1 MTQNYTITV
10 SDGNGGSVAQQ
21 VTVTITGTNDAP
33 TISAATDVSGAVT
46 EITDGAAG
54 ENTTTLSDSGSFTI
68 ADVDLNDVQTVSVTS
83 DTTGYLGTFTPSI
96 SDNTTKDGT
105 GQVEWTFSVPDVDID
120 YLGKGEVV
128 TQNYTITVSDGNG
141 GSVAQQ
147 VTVTITGT
155 NDAPTISAATD
166 VSGAVTEITDGAAG
180 ENTTTL
186 SDSGSFTIADVD
198 LNDVQ
203 TVSVTSDTT
212 GYLGTFTPSISDNTT
227 KDGTGQVE
235 WTFSV
240 PDVDIDYLGKGE
252 VVTQNYTIT
261 VSDGNGGSVAQQVTV
276 TITGTNDAPTI
287 SAATDVSGAVTEITD
302 GAAGENTTTL
312 SDSGS
317 FTIADVDLND
327 VQTVSVTS
335 DTTGYLGTFTPSISD
350 NTTKDGTGQVEWT
363 FSVPDVDIDYLGKGE
378 VVTQNYT
385 ITVSDGNGGSVAQ
398 QVTVTI
404 TGTNDAPTISAA
416 TDVSGAVTEITDGAA
431 GENTT
436 TLSDSGSFTIAD
448 VDLNDVQT
456 VSVTSDTTGYLGTFT
471 PSISDNTTK
480 DGTGQVEWTFSVP
493 DVDIDYLG
501 KGEVVTQ
508 NYTITVSDG
517 NGGSVAQQVTVTIT
531 GTNDAPT
538 ISAATDVSG
547 AVTEI
552 TDGAAGENT
561 TTLSDSGSFTIADVD
576 LNDVQ
581 TVSVTSDTTGYL
593 GTFTPSIS
601 DNTTKDG
608 TGQVEWTFSVPDV
621 DIDYLGKGEVVT
633 QNYTITV
640 SDGNGGSVAQQVTV
654 TITGTNDA
662 PTISAA
668 TDVSG
673 AVTEITDGAA
683 GENTTTLSDSGS
695 FTIADVDLNDVQTVS
710 VSSDTT
716 GYLGTFTPSI
726 SDNTTKDGTGQVEW
740 TFSVPDVD
748 IDYLAKDQVVTQNY
762 TITVSDGNGG
772 SVAQQVTVTITGTND
787 APTISAA
794 TDVSGAVTEI
804 TDGAAGEN
812 TTTLSDSGSFTIAD
826 VDLNDVQTVSVT
838 SDTTGYLGTFTPS
851 ISDNTTKD
859 GTGQVEWTFSVPD
872 VDIDYLGKGEVVTQ
886 NYTIT
891 VSDGNG
897 GSVAQ
902 QVTVT
907 ITGTNDAPTISAAT
921 DVSGAV
927 TEITDGAA
935 GENTTTLSD
944 SGSFT
949 IADVDL
955 NDVQT
960 VSVTSDTTGYLG
972 TFTPSISD
980 NTTKDGTGQV
990 EWTFSVPD
998 VDIDYLAKD
1007 QVVTQNYTITVS
1019 DGNGGSVAQQV
1030 TVTITGTND
1039 APTISAATDV
1049 SGAVTEITDGAAG
1062 ENTTTL
1068 SDSGSFTIADVD
1080 LNDVQTVSVTSDT
1093 TGYLGTFTPS
1103 ISDNTTKDGTGQV
1116 EWTFSVPDVDID
1128 YLGKGEVVTQN
1139 YTITVSDGNGG
1150 SVAQQVT
1157 VTITGTNDAP
1167 TISAATDVSGAVTE
1181 ITDGAAGENTTTLSD
1196 SGSFTIAD
1204 VDLNDVQTV
1213 SVTSDT
1219 TGYLG
1224 TFTPSISDNTTK
1236 DGTGQVEW
1244 TFSVP
1249 DVDIDYLG
1257 KGEVVTQNYTITVSD
1272 GNGGSVA
1279 QQVTVTIT
1287 GTNDAP
1293 TISAATDVS
1302 GAVTEITDGAAGE
1315 NTTTLS
1321 DSGSFTIAD
1330 VDLNDVQTVSV
1341 TSDTTGYLGTFTP
1354 SISDNT
1360 TKDGT
1365 GQVEWTFSVPDV
1377 DIDYLGKGEVVTQNY
1392 TITVSDG
1399 NGGSVAQQVTVTITG
1414 TNDAPTI
1421 SAATDVS
1428 GAVIEIT
1435 DGAAGENTT
1444 TLSDSG
1450 SFTIA
1455 DVDLNDVQT
1464 VSVTSD
1470 TTGYLGTF
1478 TPSISDN
1485 TTKDGTGQVEWTF
1498 SVPDVDIDYL
1508 GKGEV
1513 VTQNYTITVSDGN
1526 GGSVAQQVTV
1536 TITGTNDAPTIS
1548 AATDVSG
1555 AVTEITDGAAGENT
1569 TTLSD
1574 SGSFTIA
1581 DVDLNDV
1588 QTVSVTSDTTGY
1600 LGTFTPSIS
1609 DNTTK
1614 DGTGQVEW
1622 TFSVPDVDIDYLGKG
1637 EVVTQNY
1644 TITVSDGNGG
1654 SVAQQVTVT
1663 ITGTNDAPTIS
1674 AATDVSG
1681 AVTEITD
1688 GAAGENTTTLSDS
1701 GSFTIADVDLNDVQT
1716 VSVTSDTTGYLGT
1729 FTPSISDNTTKDGT
1743 GQVEWTFSVPDV
1755 DIDYLGKGEVVT
1767 QNYTITVSD
1776 GNGGSVAQ
1784 QVTVTITGTNDAPTI
1799 SAATDVS
1806 GAVTEITDGAAGEN
1820 TTTLSDSGSFTIA
1833 DVDLND
1839 VQTVSVTSD
1848 TTGYLGT
1855 FTPSISDNTTK
1866 DGTGQVEWTFS
1877 VPDVDIDYLGKGEV
1891 VTQNYTIT
1899 VSDGNGGSVAQQV
1912 TVTITGTNDAPTISA
1927 ATDVSGAVT
1936 EITDGAAGENTT
1948 TLSDS
1953 GSFTIADV
1961 DLNDVQTVSVT
1972 SDTTGYLGT
1981 FTPSISDNTTK
1992 DGTGQVEWT
2001 FSVPD
2006 VDIDYLG
2013 KGEVVTQNYTITV
2026 SDGNGGSVAQQVTV
2040 TITGTNDAPTISAAT
2055 DVSGAVT
2062 EITDGAAGENTTT
2075 LSDSGSFTI
2084 ADVDLN
2090 DVQTVSVTS
2099 DTTGYLGTFTPS
2111 ISDNTTKDGT
2121 GQVEWTFSVPD
2132 VDIDYLGKGEVV
2144 TQNYTITVS
2153 DGNGGSVAQ
2162 QVTVTIT
2169 GTNDAPTI
2177 SAATDVSG
2185 AVIEITDGAAG
2196 ENTTTLSDSG
2206 SFTIADVDLND
2217 VQTVS
2222 VTSDTTGYLGTF
2234 TPSISDNTTKD
2245 GTGQVEWTFS
2255 VPDVDIDYLAKVRW

>member
-1 MTQNYTITV
+1 MWISTMFRLSVSPLTPPVTWAPLPPASATIPQRMALARWSGPLACRMWNRLPGQRWVVTQNYTITV

-46 EITDGAAG
+46 EITDGAAGENTTTLSDSGSFTIADVDLNDVQTVSVTSDTTGYLGTFTPSISDNTTKDGTGQVEWTFSVPDVDIDYLGKGEVVTQNYTITVSDGNGGSVAQQVTVTITGTNDAPTISAATDVSGAVIEITDGAAGENTTTLSDSGSFTIADVDLNDVQTVSVTSDTTGYLGTFTPSISDNTTKDGTGQVEWTFSVPDVDIDYLAKDQVVTQNYTITVSDGNGGSVAQQVTVTITGTNDAPTISAATDVSGAVIEITDGAAG

-302 GAAGENTTTL
+302 G
-312 SDSGS
+312 
-317 FTIADVDLND
+317 V
-327 VQTVSVTS
+327 
-335 DTTGYLGTFTPSISD
+335 
-350 NTTKDGTGQVEWT
+350 
-363 FSVPDVDIDYLGKGE
+363 
-378 VVTQNYT
+378 
-385 ITVSDGNGGSVAQ
+385 
-398 QVTVTI
+398 
-404 TGTNDAPTISAA
+404 
-416 TDVSGAVTEITDGAA
+416 
-431 GENTT
+431 
-436 TLSDSGSFTIAD
+436 
-448 VDLNDVQT
+448 
-456 VSVTSDTTGYLGTFT
+456 
-471 PSISDNTTK
+471 
-480 DGTGQVEWTFSVP
+480 
-493 DVDIDYLG
+493 
-501 KGEVVTQ
+501 
-508 NYTITVSDG
+508 
-517 NGGSVAQQVTVTIT
+517 
-531 GTNDAPT
+531 
-538 ISAATDVSG
+538 
-547 AVTEI
+547 
-552 TDGAAGENT
+552 
-561 TTLSDSGSFTIADVD
+561 
-576 LNDVQ
+576 
-581 TVSVTSDTTGYL
+581 
-593 GTFTPSIS
+593 
-601 DNTTKDG
+601 
-608 TGQVEWTFSVPDV
+608 
-621 DIDYLGKGEVVT
+621 
-633 QNYTITV
+633 
-640 SDGNGGSVAQQVTV
+640 
-654 TITGTNDA
+654 
-662 PTISAA
+662 
-668 TDVSG
+668 
-673 AVTEITDGAA
+673 
-683 GENTTTLSDSGS
+683 
-695 FTIADVDLNDVQTVS
+695 
-710 VSSDTT
+710 
-716 GYLGTFTPSI
+716 
-726 SDNTTKDGTGQVEW
+726 
-740 TFSVPDVD
+740 
-748 IDYLAKDQVVTQNY
+748 
-762 TITVSDGNGG
+762 
-772 SVAQQVTVTITGTND
+772 
-787 APTISAA
+787 
-794 TDVSGAVTEI
+794 
-804 TDGAAGEN
+804 
-812 TTTLSDSGSFTIAD
+812 
-826 VDLNDVQTVSVT
+826 
-838 SDTTGYLGTFTPS
+838 
-851 ISDNTTKD
+851 
-859 GTGQVEWTFSVPD
+859 
-872 VDIDYLGKGEVVTQ
+872 
-886 NYTIT
+886 
-891 VSDGNG
+891 
-897 GSVAQ
+897 
-902 QVTVT
+902 
-907 ITGTNDAPTISAAT
+907 
-921 DVSGAV
+921 
-927 TEITDGAA
+927 A

-1007 QVVTQNYTITVS
+1007 Q
-1019 DGNGGSVAQQV
+1019 
-1030 TVTITGTND
+1030 
-1039 APTISAATDV
+1039 
-1049 SGAVTEITDGAAG
+1049 
-1062 ENTTTL
+1062 
-1068 SDSGSFTIADVD
+1068 
-1080 LNDVQTVSVTSDT
+1080 
-1093 TGYLGTFTPS
+1093 
-1103 ISDNTTKDGTGQV
+1103 
-1116 EWTFSVPDVDID
+1116 
-1128 YLGKGEVVTQN
+1128 
-1139 YTITVSDGNGG
+1139 
-1150 SVAQQVT
+1150 
-1157 VTITGTNDAP
+1157 
-1167 TISAATDVSGAVTE
+1167 
-1181 ITDGAAGENTTTLSD
+1181 
-1196 SGSFTIAD
+1196 
-1204 VDLNDVQTV
+1204 
-1213 SVTSDT
+1213 
-1219 TGYLG
+1219 
-1224 TFTPSISDNTTK
+1224 
-1236 DGTGQVEW
+1236 
-1244 TFSVP
+1244 
-1249 DVDIDYLG
+1249 
-1257 KGEVVTQNYTITVSD
+1257 
-1272 GNGGSVA
+1272 
-1279 QQVTVTIT
+1279 
-1287 GTNDAP
+1287 
-1293 TISAATDVS
+1293 
-1302 GAVTEITDGAAGE
+1302 
-1315 NTTTLS
+1315 
-1321 DSGSFTIAD
+1321 
-1330 VDLNDVQTVSV
+1330 
-1341 TSDTTGYLGTFTP
+1341 
-1354 SISDNT
+1354 
-1360 TKDGT
+1360 
-1365 GQVEWTFSVPDV
+1365 
-1377 DIDYLGKGEVVTQNY
+1377 VVTQNY

-1877 VPDVDIDYLGKGEV
+1877 VPDVDIDYLAKDQVVTQSYTITVSDGNGGSVAQQVTVTITGTNDAPTISAATDVSGAVIEITDGVAGENTTTLSDSGSFTIADVDLNDVQTVSVTSDTTGYLGTFTPSISDNTTKDGTGQVEWTFSVPDVDIDYLGKGEV

-2013 KGEVVTQNYTITV
+2013 KGEVVTQNYTITVSDGNGGSVAQQVTVTITGTNDAPTISAATDVSGAVTEITDGVAGENTTTLSDSGSFTIADVDLNDVQTVSVTSDTTGYLGTFTPSISDNTTKDGTGQVEWTFSVPDVDIDYLAKDQVVTQSYTITVSDGNGGSVAQQVTVTITGTNDAPTISAATDVSGAVIEITDGAAGENTTTLSDSGSFTIADVDLNDVQTVSVTSDTTGYLGTFTPSISDNTTKDGTGQVEWTFSVPDVDIDYLAKDQVVTQNYTITV

-2255 VPDVDIDYLAKVRW
+2255 VPDVDIDYLAKDQVVTQNYTITVSDGNGGSVAQQVTVTITGTNDAPTISAATDVSGAVTEITDGAAGENTTTLSDSGSFTIADVDLNDVQTVSVTSDTTGYLGTFTPSISDNTTKDGTGQVEWTFSVPDVDIDYLGKGEVVTQNYTITVSDGNGGSVAQQVTVTITGTNDAPTISAATDVSGAVTEITDGAAGENTTTLSDSGSFTIADVDLNDVQTVSVSSDTTGYLGTFTPSISDNTTKDGTGQVEWTFSVPDVDIDYLAKDRW